1 MSKVIVIG
9 SGIAGLF
16 SAIKLAEHDHE
27 VHILTKQQPEDS
39 STNWAQGGIA
49 AILDKTNRDGIEAH
63 IHDTII
69 CGNGM
74 CDENIVRLVVE
85 EAGDRIR
92 DLLSYGVSCQ
102 KEDDDFA

>member
-63 IHDTII
+63 IHDTTT
-69 CGNGM
+69 CGN
-74 CDENIVRLVVE
+74 VRVMKTSSVW
-85 EAGDRIR
+85 
-92 DLLSYGVSCQ
+92 LLKKQREFETC
-102 KEDDDFA
+102 